1 MNDNETHDYGIISMA
16 EYLSCEPKIIFDLF
30 NELKIDSF
38 SDLETMARLKPD
50 AVKYETALANVKKA
64 NSALEKL
71 SRFEHAVFDIA
82 QSRLLQN
89 LTDAELELEGLVKRI
104 SATISKSKSIGSR
117 NKKADAI
124 AELLAQIFI
133 KLDRP
138 ITFGVSSMSTKNL
151 PSTDFGR
158 AVQKG
163 LEIFHVYG
171 FPVDE
176 NGKNEL
182 GPRANWR
189 APAER
194 AFQKFGNSK

>member
-1 MNDNETHDYGIISMA
+1 MNDGGIHDYGINSMA
-16 EYLSCEPKIIFDLF
+16 EYLSCDPKIVFDLYY
-30 NELKIDSF
+30 ELKIDAF
-38 SDLETMARLKPD
+38 SDLETVARLKPD
-50 AVKYETALANVKKA
+50 AEKYETALAHVKKA
-64 NSALEKL
+64 NSALGKL
-71 SRFEHAVFDIA
+71 SSFEHAVFDIA
-82 QSRLLQN
+82 KSQLLQN
-89 LTDAELELEGLVKRI
+89 LKDAELELEGSVKII
-104 SATISKSKSIGSR
+104 STMISRSKTIGSR

-124 AELLAQIFI
+124 AELIAQIFI

-138 ITFGVSSMSTKNL
+138 ISFGVSSMSTKNL

-176 NGKNEL
+176 NGKHEL

-189 APAER
+189 SPAKR
-194 AFQKFGNSK
+194 AFQKVRNSS

>member
-1 MNDNETHDYGIISMA
+1 MKLPWLMSKRQTPHLRSYRILNTPFLILHSLNFY
-16 EYLSCEPKIIFDLF
+16 
-30 NELKIDSF
+30 N
-38 SDLETMARLKPD
+38 LED
-50 AVKYETALANVKKA
+50 A
-64 NSALEKL
+64 KL
-71 SRFEHAVFDIA
+71 
-82 QSRLLQN
+82 L
-89 LTDAELELEGLVKRI
+89 LEGLVKRI
-104 SATISKSKSIGSR
+104 SATISKSKSVGSR